1 MNGRICHRNTI
12 LFGILSLV
20 SVYLIVPF
28 LDSAFKLLPL
38 SSWMILAIVLGVLFV
53 IDAIYSISIAYN
65 LRNRIIIVED
75 LKNQKLSMIPK
86 VFKTRLLKA
95 TAQFKKYPT
104 RLLNAYPELEHK
116 YHKPFEIMKE
126 SQNNIKKKRTKK

>member
-1 MNGRICHRNTI
+1 MFKF
-12 LFGILSLV
+12 L
-20 SVYLIVPF
+20 PF
-28 LDSAFKLLPL
+28 
-38 SSWMILAIVLGVLFV
+38 SSWMILAIIFAIIFM

-75 LKNQKLSMIPK
+75 LKNQKLAMIPK
-86 VFKTRLLKA
+86 VFKARLLKA

-116 YHKPFEIMKE
+116 YHKPFEIMRE
-126 SQNNIKKKRTKK
+126 SQKQEKKNKNTEKKKSKK